1 MGLIEPESTHP
12 PDGLI
17 QWIAQQLRCA
27 PDELSLQLVAGDASP
42 RRYYRVTHSGGV
54 MTLDRREIS
63 SCIAMVSPA
72 SENNEAFL
80 HVGTRLSDA
89 GVKTPSVWA
98 KSLRQGWF
106 LLEDFG
112 DQQLLALLSS
122 AAAPR
127 FYKSAF
133 ASLSRQISMPCET
146 AGLPY
151 YDAPRLRA
159 ELEIFPEWF
168 LAGLLRVDIEES
180 IRQRCAAL
188 AECLIESFSQQ
199 PSVWVHRDFH
209 SRNLMVLR
217 EGELGVI
224 DFQDAVIGPITYDP
238 VSLLKDCYIRWPRN
252 QQLQWLD
259 AYFEQIKSFATEP
272 LSHAD
277 GRAPQQALSQS
288 QQMNRI
294 ADQLADVSAE
304 QFHQWFDLTGLQRHL
319 RVLGVFARL
328 HLRDQKSGYLE
339 DLPLV
344 IEYVREA
351 LLLTSDFHDSVA
363 DFREWFEADLMPVV
377 RKQSWHRP
385 IDPEGWSR

>member
-1 MGLIEPESTHP
+1 MGLIEPEITHQ
-12 PDGLI
+12 PDGLA

-27 PDELSLQLVAGDASP
+27 PDEFSLQLVAGDASP
-42 RRYYRVTHSGGV
+42 RRYYRVTARHGA
-54 MTLDRREIS
+54 MTLDTREIT

-80 HVGTRLSDA
+80 HVGSRLSEA

-98 KSLRQGWF
+98 QSIRQGWF

-112 DQQLLALLSS
+112 DQQLLSLLSS
-122 AAAPR
+122 ASAPQ

-133 ASLSRQISMPCET
+133 AALLRQISIPCEK
-146 AGLPY
+146 AGIPR
-151 YDAPRLRA
+151 YDAPRLRT
-159 ELEIFPEWF
+159 ELDVFPEWF
-168 LAGLLRVDIEES
+168 LARLLRVEIDES
-180 IRQRCAAL
+180 VRQRFAAL
-188 AECLIESFSQQ
+188 SEYLIGAVLEQ

-209 SRNLMVLR
+209 SRNLMVLE

-259 AYFEQIKSFATEP
+259 AYFEQIKLFAEEP
-272 LSHAD
+272 PSHA
-277 GRAPQQALSQS
+277 GG
-288 QQMNRI
+288 I
-294 ADQLADVSAE
+294 ASQLADVSAE

-328 HLRDQKSGYLE
+328 HIRDQKSEYLE

-351 LLLTSDFHDSVA
+351 LLSDLGF
-363 DFREWFEADLMPVV
+363 
-377 RKQSWHRP
+377 
-385 IDPEGWSR
+385 SRQCG

>member
-1 MGLIEPESTHP
+1 MGLIEPEITRQ
-12 PDGLI
+12 PDGLA

-27 PDELSLQLVAGDASP
+27 PDEVSLQLVAGDASP

-54 MTLDRREIS
+54 MTLHMGEVT

-80 HVGTRLSDA
+80 HVGSRLSEA
-89 GVKTPSVWA
+89 GVKTPLVWA
-98 KSLRQGWF
+98 QSAQQGWF

-112 DQQLLALLSS
+112 DQQLLSSLSL
-122 AAAPR
+122 ATAPL
-127 FYKSAF
+127 FYTSAF
-133 ASLSRQISMPCET
+133 AALLRQISMPCER
-146 AGLPY
+146 AGIPQ

-159 ELEIFPEWF
+159 ELEVFPEWF
-168 LAGLLRVDIEES
+168 LAGLLRVEIDES
-180 IRQRCAAL
+180 IRQRFSAL
-188 AECLIESFSQQ
+188 SEYLIGSVIEQ

-209 SRNLMVLR
+209 SRNLMVLE

-238 VSLLKDCYIRWPRN
+238 VSLLKDCYIRWPRS

-259 AYFEQIKSFATEP
+259 AYFEQIKLFAEEP
-272 LSHAD
+272 PSHA
-277 GRAPQQALSQS
+277 GG
-288 QQMNRI
+288 I
-294 ADQLADVSAE
+294 AGQLTDVSAE

-328 HLRDQKSGYLE
+328 HLRDQKSEYLK

-351 LLLTSDFHDSVA
+351 LLLTSGFHDSVA
-363 DFREWFEADLMPVV
+363 DFREWFESVLMPVI
-377 RKQSWHRP
+377 RRQSWYRP
-385 IDPEGWSR
+385 IDPDGWIK